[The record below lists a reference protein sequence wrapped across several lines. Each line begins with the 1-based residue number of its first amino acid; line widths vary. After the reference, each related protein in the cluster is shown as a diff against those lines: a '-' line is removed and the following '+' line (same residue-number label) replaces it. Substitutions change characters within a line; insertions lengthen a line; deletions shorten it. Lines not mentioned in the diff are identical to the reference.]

1 MIKTL
6 ILQRYNLIGSFFFAE
21 PQSNSQK
28 IQIFDLV
35 NMVNHSGLSLSNV
48 LHKYFMLNRFL
59 YLRYFFVAN
68 MTKSIINTT
77 L

>member
-6 ILQRYNLIGSFFFAE
+6 ILQPYNLIGSFFFVE

-28 IQIFDLV
+28 IQIFHSV

-48 LHKYFMLNRFL
+48 LHKYYILNL
-59 YLRYFFVAN
+59 LFVSEILFRG
-68 MTKSIINTT
+68 KYD
-77 L
+77 